1 MYALRNPLEADCS
14 VWVLEGSSP
23 WLCQWNRAPE
33 RLNLSWRVQQSVATG
48 CLSVPGEG
56 LHSVRARSAHSRAP
70 QCCFNFKHVGDP
82 GKVRGITD
90 FQN

>member
-1 MYALRNPLEADCS
+1 ME
-14 VWVLEGSSP
+14 
-23 WLCQWNRAPE
+23 
-33 RLNLSWRVQQSVATG
+33 QSVATG

-56 LHSVRARSAHSRAP
+56 LHSVRAGSAHSRAP